1 MYHRYSYASSA
12 EFSEEHTRGSH
23 RGTSNERTLV
33 GISMGNEGKNPFD
46 LEQKDRLSWAV
57 K

>member
-1 MYHRYSYASSA
+1 MYHRYPYASSA
-12 EFSEEHTRGSH
+12 EFSEEHTRGSR
-23 RGTSNERTLV
+23 RGTSNERMLV

-46 LEQKDRLSWAV
+46 LEQKDSSSWAV